1 MRFQNFDQENE
12 MPQTASAGEWSGE
25 TLGNESSFG
34 AQEMQAETQEM
45 ELAAELLGVI
55 NESELEQFLGGL
67 LSRVT
72 GAAGSFFSS
81 PAGQQIQA
89 LLKSAA
95 KQALP
100 KIGGA
105 IGNHF
110 GGVAGSQVGQKI
122 GEGASR
128 LFGLELEGLSGE
140 DREFEIAR
148 QFVRFASDAAT
159 GAARPNGS
167 AFDARNAYLGAA
179 RQYAPGLLAPN
190 SHPQAARPSLKGFP
204 ATGRWIRNGQSVVLM

>member
-1 MRFQNFDQENE
+1 MRFKSLDQENE
-12 MPQTASAGEWSGE
+12 MPQAALEGEWSGE
-25 TLGNESSFG
+25 TFSNASSFG
-34 AQEMQAETQEM
+34 AQEMQAEMQEM

-55 NESELEQFLGGL
+55 DETELEQFLGGL

-72 GAAGSFFSS
+72 GAAGNFFSS

-105 IGNHF
+105 IGGHF
-110 GGVAGSQVGQKI
+110 GGSTGSQVGQKI

-148 QFVRFASDAAT
+148 QFVRFANHAAT
-159 GAARPNGS
+159 GAARPNSS
-167 AFDARNAYLGAA
+167 AFDARNAYLASA
-179 RQYAPGLLAPN
+179 RQYAPGLLAQN
-190 SHPQAARPSLKGFP
+190 SRPHAGSPSLKGFP
-204 ATGRWIRNGQSVVLM
+204 TTGRWIRNGQSVVLM